1 MAIKNRSYGVCK
13 FGLLP
18 KEKFLDPSPMK
29 YISCIVLYQYLF
41 LSFLSL
47 FLAIP
52 SILTIIIVVVVVV
65 VVEWFSCYR
74 S

>member
-18 KEKFLDPSPMK
+18 KQKFLNPSPMK
-29 YISCIVLYQYLF
+29 YISRIVLRL
-41 LSFLSL
+41 FLSL

-52 SILTIIIVVVVVV
+52 SILIIVVVVVDV
-65 VVEWFSCYR
+65 VILIEWLSCY
-74 S
+74 

>member
-18 KEKFLDPSPMK
+18 KQKFLNPSPMK
-29 YISCIVLYQYLF
+29 YISRIVLHL
-41 LSFLSL
+41 FLSL

-52 SILTIIIVVVVVV
+52 SILIIVVVVVNV
-65 VVEWFSCYR
+65 VILIEWLSYY
-74 S
+74 